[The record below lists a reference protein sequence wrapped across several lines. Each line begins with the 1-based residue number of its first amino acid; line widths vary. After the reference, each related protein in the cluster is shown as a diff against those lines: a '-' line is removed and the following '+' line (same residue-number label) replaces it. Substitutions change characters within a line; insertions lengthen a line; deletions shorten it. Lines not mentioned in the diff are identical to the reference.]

1 MSYSVR
7 RAHDPELRRQA
18 RTLLQHALDTDDGLF
33 ADAPDARFAEA
44 VAALGGL
51 PQTVLVAVA
60 HGTAGADATASAPS
74 PFVIGAAVV
83 GSDLDV
89 GRAIATGIDDRTA
102 AAFLQQWAVVS
113 HLAVAAS
120 TTTLGLVNVSSTWA
134 VVSHL
139 AVAASHRGQGVG
151 RALVDATEA
160 IAAVAPTRAGMHA
173 FALDAEHPSAPFFAA
188 CGWRVEDADRVTLP
202 MLPPGASRPLPVPL
216 SRPEGARPGRFVTHS
231 LSARRR

>member
-1 MSYSVR
+1 MRGMSYSVR

-120 TTTLGLVNVSSTWA
+120 
-134 VVSHL
+134 
-139 AVAASHRGQGVG
+139 HRGQGVG